1 MAASLEITGLVRKPA
16 TLDFQALAKLPGQ
29 VPDIG
34 KLIPGRHGGG
44 VRLESVLANA
54 GTKPGAAYIT
64 LEAADGFAASVA
76 LEAIRGQGLVVYRKG
91 AAPLTVGEGGPV
103 RFYIIDVESCG
114 VADIDECANV
124 KSIVRIKLSATP
136 GHDNRPT
143 TQRAHTDLHER
154 EKKRG

>member
-1 MAASLEITGLVRKPA
+1 MATSLEITGLVGNAAK
-16 TLDFQALAKLPGQ
+16 LDFAALAKLPGQ

-34 KLIPGRHGGG
+34 KLIPGRQGGG

-54 GTKPGAAYIT
+54 SAKAGAAYIT
-64 LEAADGFAASVA
+64 LEASDGFAASVP

-91 AAPLTVGEGGPV
+91 DAPLTASEGGPV

-124 KSIVRIKLSATP
+124 KSIVRIELSATP

-143 TQRAHTDLHER
+143 TQRAHTELHER
-154 EKKRG
+154 EEGKG